1 MRVRE
6 IRGTTHENAAS
17 GHRLCVGDGLHLSS
31 IRYGVARL
39 SEGRVETWALRLWGH
54 SGELITISRPHWT
67 RVLASDVDLA
77 AWRDRWLHPVDTSAA
92 VAVQVA
98 RIGLK

>member
-31 IRYGVARL
+31 IRYGLARL

-67 RVLASDVDLA
+67 PCFGIR
-77 AWRDRWLHPVDTSAA
+77 R
-92 VAVQVA
+92 
-98 RIGLK
+98 